1 MKAHY
6 PNEEIKEPKYERDI
20 GDKDSDSIYS
30 FDVDLEDDPL
40 EDESVIYQ
48 TRYHPTKAN
57 VH

>member
-1 MKAHY
+1 MKANY

-30 FDVDLEDDPL
+30 FDVDLEDDPK

-48 TRYHPTKAN
+48 TRYQPTIAN
-57 VH
+57 FH